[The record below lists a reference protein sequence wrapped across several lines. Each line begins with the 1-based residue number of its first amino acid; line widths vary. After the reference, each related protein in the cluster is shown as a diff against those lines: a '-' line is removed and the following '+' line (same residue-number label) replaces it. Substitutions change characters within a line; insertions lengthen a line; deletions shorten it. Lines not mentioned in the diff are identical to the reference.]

1 MYSSIDTVNDYTTD
15 YATDNVNDIVNDNV
29 TDSDSEDLM
38 NKKEQIKNDLDELK
52 QTRKSKGSIGAEQRR
67 MHWNEYMRNYRARK
81 KREQNQ
87 AIVNPKH
94 IPFEYNGRRILC
106 DCNVI
111 RNLLLR
117 YTHLLITLYNL
128 NINSFDD
135 ETTEALNANNDDFI
149 TFSKILVGA
158 FEELVNQ
165 SPLTSSQLC

>member
-1 MYSSIDTVNDYTTD
+1 MYSIS
-15 YATDNVNDIVNDNV
+15 DNVNDNV
-29 TDSDSEDLM
+29 TDSDNEDLM
-38 NKKEQIKNDLDELK
+38 NKREQIKKDLNDLN
-52 QTRKSKGSIGAEQRR
+52 QTRKSK
-67 MHWNEYMRNYRARK
+67 WNEYMRNYRARK
-81 KREQNQ
+81 KREQTQ

-135 ETTEALNANNDDFI
+135 EITEALNANNDDFI
-149 TFSKILVGA
+149 TFSKILVSA

-165 SPLTSSQLC
+165 SPLTSSQIV